1 VWKSLRIAW
10 KNTKRRVLSG
20 EVDNEILSLD
30 FKDIFHLPFIIF
42 HLPFI
47 PIPYDLVQMYERDHA
62 NGKWKMNNGKWKIGE
77 YELLNELRIKTA

>member
-10 KNTKRRVLSG
+10 KSTKRRVLFG

-30 FKDIFHLPFIIF
+30 FKDIF

-62 NGKWKMNNGKWKIGE
+62 NGKWKMNNGKWKI
-77 YELLNELRIKTA
+77 RKIKTPE